1 MQRSLYRSRAQFVLD
16 LDRHNRQ
23 TPTHHAEGL
32 VEALAELLLEAL
44 RAEAPTIKGG
54 EDEHQDHA

>member
-1 MQRSLYRSRAQFVLD
+1 
-16 LDRHNRQ
+16 
-23 TPTHHAEGL
+23 L

-44 RAEAPTIKGG
+44 RAEEPKKKGG